1 MLIPTVFNI
10 PTSFWLYG
18 QKISVVMAPDL
29 IERENA
35 TGQALYRRDV
45 IEIQANSTSINRPR
59 SHIEVTFLHELLHMI
74 FYAMG
79 EDALRNNEQMIDE
92 MAKLLHQAFIT
103 AEGEA

>member
-1 MLIPTVFNI
+1 MLIPMAFKI

-18 QKISVVMAPDL
+18 QKIHVTMVPDL

-35 TGQALYRRDV
+35 TGQSLYRRDV
-45 IEIQANSTSINRPR
+45 VEIQANSTSINRPR

-74 FYAMG
+74 FYVMG
-79 EDALRNNEQMIDE
+79 EDDMRNNESMIDE

-103 AEGEA
+103 AEGDA

>member
-1 MLIPTVFNI
+1 MLIPMAFTI
-10 PTSFWLYG
+10 PASFWLYG
-18 QKISVVMAPDL
+18 QKIYVSMSPDL

-45 IEIQANSTSINRPR
+45 IEIQANTISINRPR

-74 FYAMG
+74 LYAMG
-79 EDALRNNEQMIDE
+79 EDDLRNNESMIDE

-103 AEGEA
+103 AEGDA